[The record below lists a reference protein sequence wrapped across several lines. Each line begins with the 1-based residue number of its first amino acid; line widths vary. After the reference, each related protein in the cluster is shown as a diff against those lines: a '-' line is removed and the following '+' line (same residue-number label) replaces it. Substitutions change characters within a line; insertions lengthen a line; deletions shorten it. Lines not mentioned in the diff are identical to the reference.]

1 MAGIIELVKKMENLD
16 PSLRGIL
23 YEILEEVEKQREEAR
38 KFYVAREEFED
49 LKRVVKDLAE
59 RVGKLTDAVK
69 ELAEAQKRTEE
80 RVEKLEEGQARL
92 ERALAELAEAQKRTE
107 EELKEFKEET
117 RRGFEEVW
125 QAIRELAE
133 AQKRTEE
140 RVGKLEEG
148 QARLERALETLAEEQ
163 RKLAEAQR
171 RTDEELKKLAEA
183 QRRTEEELRKLSQG
197 LRRTRE
203 EVGGLSRTM
212 AYALENEAFRYLP
225 TFLEKKYG
233 FRVEERFVRTFV
245 DGEEINFLAR
255 GRVDGEEVYLVGET
269 VLRLMSAGK
278 FRQLRRKAG
287 VVEEK
292 TGRRVIPFVV
302 THFAHP
308 RVLEKAK
315 ETGIIVVQSFE
326 WI

>member
-80 RVEKLEEGQARL
+80 RVE
-92 ERALAELAEAQKRTE
+92 
-107 EELKEFKEET
+107 
-117 RRGFEEVW
+117 
-125 QAIRELAE
+125 
-133 AQKRTEE
+133 
-140 RVGKLEEG
+140 KLEEG